1 MPYVSIEEFLKEHPI
16 CDDSCWYTIRDV
28 DRFLETLP
36 EGFTQFDIDNFRSR
50 MIGRVHERA
59 ALMSSLAGK
68 RSLSMNDWI
77 LMRTPIAY
85 QEFVRYERLWEREAP
100 GPFDWNRIDVM
111 LTVLR
116 GMKVN
121 TKIWPIRDVQ
131 VEYERTGVKFTVSFG
146 KCLIRTLI
154 FNYHYDSNVVYL
166 HCDNTVLAIGLLH
179 GGTPYVIDY
188 MWMPAL
194 DSVLLKWFTTG
205 HL

>member
-1 MPYVSIEEFLKEHPI
+1 M
-16 CDDSCWYTIRDV
+16 
-28 DRFLETLP
+28 DRFIETLP

-50 MIGRVHERA
+50 MIGRVRERA
-59 ALMSSLAGK
+59 ALMSSLIGK

-85 QEFVRYERLWEREAP
+85 QNFVRHERLRNREVKE
-100 GPFDWNRIDVM
+100 PFDWNRIDVM
-111 LTVLR
+111 LNALC
-116 GMKVN
+116 GMNVN

-146 KCLIRTLI
+146 KCWTRTLV
-154 FNYHYDSNVVYL
+154 FSYHYNSNVVYL
-166 HCDNTVLAIGLLH
+166 RCDNTVLTV

-188 MWMPAL
+188 MWMPML

-205 HL
+205 NL